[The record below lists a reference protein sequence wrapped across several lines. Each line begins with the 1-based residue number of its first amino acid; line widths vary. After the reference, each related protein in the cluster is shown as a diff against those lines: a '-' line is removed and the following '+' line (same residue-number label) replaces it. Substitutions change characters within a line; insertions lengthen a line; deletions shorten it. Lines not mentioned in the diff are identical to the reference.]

1 MGRTVTERAPKIR
14 SLTQKTLSAFFW
26 QSGVATANV
35 FIRAVIL
42 ILLARYLSPADF
54 GIVAAAMVVSNI
66 TQAITQIGFAKAVVQ
81 RPILLDE
88 HVRSG
93 FLATVLLGAIAT
105 ALLTIGAPLFA
116 APFKIEGLEPVVRF
130 LSVLLLLNSITAV
143 PMALIHRA
151 MQFRTSSLIDLCSF
165 LFGYGGVGMV
175 LTLAGFG
182 VWSLAIAEVSHAAC
196 RTLLYMIAARPPLG
210 LRWNVT
216 AIRELLGVGSGFSAG
231 QIGNLVATQID
242 YFIVGRMLG
251 ATALGLY
258 SRAYQFLM
266 LPAVLIGT
274 ATQSVLFPSIASI
287 QDQPERVT
295 RAYLRAT
302 GVIAFTT
309 LPTSGVLM
317 ILAPELVNLTLGPRW
332 VEMILPFQIL
342 IATLL
347 CRTSYKVSDSVSLAL
362 GSMAQRA
369 WRKWIYAG
377 AVALGASIGARWGL
391 PGVSALVGA
400 AVTLNFLMMLQLAM
414 RLTRVSA
421 SQMLVTHVC
430 HALAAAPIVLATWTI
445 VTLARGNSLSDLLV
459 LALGVGGAVLLAGL
473 LWWRCRWIFGADGE
487 WAHGVAA
494 ARLAPLQAKFR
505 A

>member
-1 MGRTVTERAPKIR
+1 VTERTAKFR

-26 QSGVATANV
+26 QSGAVVANV
-35 FIRAVIL
+35 VIRAVIL

-66 TQAITQIGFAKAVVQ
+66 TQAVTQIGFAKAVVQ

-105 ALLTIGAPLFA
+105 ALLAFGAPLFA
-116 APFKIEGLEPVVRF
+116 APFKIEGLEPVVRL
-130 LSVLLLLNSITAV
+130 LSVLMLLNSITAV

-151 MQFRTSSLIDLCSF
+151 MQFKTSSLIEFGSF
-165 LFGYGGVGMV
+165 LLGYGGIGML

-182 VWSLAIAEVSHAAC
+182 VWSLAIAEVGHSAS
-196 RTLLYMIAARPPLG
+196 RMLLYMFAARPPLS
-210 LRWNVT
+210 LRWKWM
-216 AIRELLGVGSGFSAG
+216 AIKELFGVGSGYSAG
-231 QIGNLVATQID
+231 QIGNLVATQVD

-258 SRAYQFLM
+258 SRAYQFLL

-287 QDQPERVT
+287 QDQPERVS

-317 ILAPELVNLTLGPRW
+317 ILAPELVHLTLGPRW
-332 VEMILPFQIL
+332 QEMIVPFQIL

-347 CRTSYKVSDSVSLAL
+347 CRTSYKISDSVSLAL

-391 PGVSALVGA
+391 PGVSACVGA

-414 RLTRVSA
+414 RLTGVSA
-421 SQMLVTHVC
+421 SRMLATHVC
-430 HALAAAPIVLATWTI
+430 HALAAVPIVLAAWAS
-445 VTLARGNSLSDLLV
+445 VTLARTNDLDNLLV
-459 LALGVGGAVLLAGL
+459 LGLGLSSTALMAGL
-473 LWWRCRWIFGADGE
+473 LWWRYRWIYGADGE
-487 WAHGVAA
+487 WAHGIAA
-494 ARLAPLQAKFR
+494 ARLAPLQAIFR